1 MAELDAVSLYVELS
15 AAIGEQQSRCL
26 QQSVK
31 WAAEQLVGLPEAA
44 FEAGAQ
50 QAAEAR
56 ARSWQPEHPR
66 LVQGRSYF
74 DLKVIITSWVC
85 LLICGCACFGCFMMM
100 CCNSRG

>member
-15 AAIGEQQSRCL
+15 AASAEQQARCL

-50 QAAEAR
+50 QAAEGK
-56 ARSWQPEHPR
+56 ARSCQPEHPR
-66 LVQGRSYF
+66 LLQGRS
-74 DLKVIITSWVC
+74 
-85 LLICGCACFGCFMMM
+85 
-100 CCNSRG
+100 

>member
-15 AAIGEQQSRCL
+15 AAIGEQQARCL

-74 DLKVIITSWVC
+74 DLKVGGAVSSPFLRENTCVDN
-85 LLICGCACFGCFMMM
+85 M
-100 CCNSRG
+100 